1 MEKLREPKISK
12 LTSISS
18 AEKRL
23 QEIIKLKNEL
33 DAEERELKQ
42 KAFKSVVERE
52 NAIIKSVEM
61 EISNSNIS
69 RNNLVRKLNSLSS
82 IPNSSCNLM

>member
-69 RNNLVRKLNSLSS
+69 RNNLVRKFNSLSS
-82 IPNSSCNLM
+82 ISDSSCNLM